1 MIPAAVTGDMVNDI
15 NGTEIMPTMLSP
27 PLAMPTATAAIIASS
42 QDVCDNSTLCP
53 RHHANRALKAFR
65 HGTNPCATI

>member
-27 PLAMPTATAAIIASS
+27 PFGHA
-42 QDVCDNSTLCP
+42 DRDCRDNRQQP
-53 RHHANRALKAFR
+53 RCLR
-65 HGTNPCATI
+65 